1 MASLFLSLACHNGR
15 PVVMPDPCLTMTP
28 TSDEQ
33 LVIEANRNDLAQINE
48 LSKTISRVQ
57 QEIED
62 LYREYAG

>member
-1 MASLFLSLACHNGR
+1 
-15 PVVMPDPCLTMTP
+15 MTP